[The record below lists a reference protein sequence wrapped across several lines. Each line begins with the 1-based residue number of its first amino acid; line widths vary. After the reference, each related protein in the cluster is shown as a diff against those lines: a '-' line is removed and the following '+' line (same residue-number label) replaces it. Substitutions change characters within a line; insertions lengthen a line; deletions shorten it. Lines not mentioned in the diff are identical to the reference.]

1 MTDALSSVLSL
12 LEVESARVTR
22 FEAAGDWAFR
32 FPTKD
37 ALKFAAVRRG
47 SCWMVQD
54 DQPAIRLEAGD
65 VFLLTHSRS
74 YVLASD
80 PGLPP
85 ADGLR
90 LYNGGSTDNVRHGG
104 DDVACVAATFRIAP
118 LHERLLT
125 DALPRVLVVRRHSV
139 VAPGLRASLELLDQ
153 EMMFEGMGSAL
164 MRRHLTSMML
174 IQLLRAFT
182 ALQADHDHPPQ
193 RGSWIA
199 ALADRRLAVALD
211 AMHGDPGHRW
221 TVAGLAARAGMS
233 RTSFAEHFR
242 GATGVAPME
251 YLLRLRMR
259 SAEVLLAGGVSPGE
273 VASRFGY
280 GSASAFGAAF
290 RRVTGQTPRAAAKTP
305 HI

>member
-12 LEVESARVTR
+12 LDVGSARVTR

-32 FPTKD
+32 FPSRD

-47 SCWMVQD
+47 ACWMVQD
-54 DQPAIRLEAGD
+54 DRPPIRLETGD
-65 VFLLTHSRS
+65 VFLLTHSPS
-74 YVLASD
+74 YVLGSD
-80 PGLPP
+80 PCLPP
-85 ADGLR
+85 SDGLR
-90 LYNGGSTDNVRHGG
+90 LYDGGRADEARHGG

-139 VAPGLRASLELLDQ
+139 VAPALCASLELLDQ
-153 EMMFEGMGSAL
+153 EMAFGGMGSAL
-164 MRRHLTSMML
+164 MRSHLTSMML

-182 ALQADHDHPPQ
+182 SLQSDHDHPPQ

-199 ALADRRLAVALD
+199 ALADRRLALALD
-211 AMHGDPGHRW
+211 AMHGNPGGRW
-221 TVAGLAARAGMS
+221 TVAGLAALAGMS
-233 RTSFAEHFR
+233 RTSFAERFR
-242 GATGVAPME
+242 AATGVAPME

-259 SAEVLLAGGVSPGE
+259 SAEAMLAQGVPPGE
-273 VASRFGY
+273 VASRLGY

-290 RRVTGQTPRAAAKTP
+290 RRVTGRTPRAAAKAP
-305 HI
+305 RI